1 MKTICFDIEATDADE
16 ILELSIFDVE
26 ARTEIYH
33 SYFKPAKSREWPN
46 SQAVHHITPQ
56 MVSGAPAFA
65 SERAAIRRIVAEAEA
80 ILGFAVDNDIK
91 YMKAGGV
98 EIPAGTPVIDA
109 RLWYGLVYGRQQGLE
124 FNSVPRLTVCA
135 NALGIPFSEEDE
147 AHSAT
152 NDTRVTVDLFAR
164 ILDDL
169 NGGVL
174 TPDLITDMDERY
186 EREREAWLRTHAH
199 GFISL
204 VRKGN
209 GYLLKNNQ
217 QRPEHTELVIEVESR
232 FVAEHEL
239 RERFSRRQLPGDLPL
254 YQLGDKELRFF
265 RAYANTYDAAREA
278 ICKSLYNARK
288 SRKTNLTF
296 RL

>member
-1 MKTICFDIEATDADE
+1 MKAICFDIEATDGDE
-16 ILELSIFDVE
+16 ILELSIYDVDGCK
-26 ARTEIYH
+26 EIYH
-33 SYFKPAKSREWPN
+33 SYFKPVKSREWPN

-56 MVSGAPAFA
+56 MVADAPTFA
-65 SERAAIRRIVAEAEA
+65 SERADIRRIVADADA

-91 YMKAGGV
+91 YMKANGV
-98 EIPAGTPVIDA
+98 EIPRGTPVIDA
-109 RLWYGLVYGRQQGLE
+109 RLWYGLVYGERQGLE
-124 FNSVPRLTVCA
+124 FNAVPRLTVCA
-135 NALGIPFSEEDE
+135 NALGIPFSEEED

-169 NGGVL
+169 GDGDL
-174 TPDLITDMDERY
+174 TRDLIDRMDARY
-186 EREREAWLRTHAH
+186 EQEREAWLRGHAH

-217 QRPEHTELVIEVESR
+217 QRPEQAELVIEVESR

-239 RERFSRRQLPGDLPL
+239 RERFARKQLPGDLPL
-254 YQLGDKELRFF
+254 YQLSDKDLRFF
-265 RAYANTYDAAREA
+265 SAYTNGYDAAREA

-288 SRKTNLTF
+288 SKKTNLSF